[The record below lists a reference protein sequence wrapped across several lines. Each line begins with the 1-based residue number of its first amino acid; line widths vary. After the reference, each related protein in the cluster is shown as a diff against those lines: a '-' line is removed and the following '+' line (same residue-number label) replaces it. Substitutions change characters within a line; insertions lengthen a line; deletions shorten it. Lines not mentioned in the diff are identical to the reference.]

1 MKLRRILQR
10 RGERGSSSVEMAL
23 LLPVLLLVT
32 VGIID
37 FSRIVSARNMLSNA
51 AREAT
56 RYASV
61 RSIDSEDPVTV
72 DMVRNHVLNA
82 IGPLDPQLL
91 TINTSWTPTNA
102 PGNAV
107 RVNLVYDFVPIAP
120 IMPIALLELNA
131 SSTMIISY

>member
-23 LLPVLLLVT
+23 LLPILLLAT
-32 VGIID
+32 VGIIE

-61 RSIDSEDPVTV
+61 RSVDSEDPVTV

-91 TINTSWTPTNA
+91 TINTTWTPTNA

-107 RVNLVYDFVPIAP
+107 QVNLVYDFAPIAP

-131 SSTMIISY
+131 SSPMIISY